1 MPDKSATAGFAV
13 VVLLA
18 MRAVA
23 AGAELAD
30 ASALP
35 LATKRLPASA
45 EECIV
50 WRRERSFAH
59 SVEAH
64 DEKAWASHLHP
75 GAIFNVGT
83 AEALRGRD
91 DVIKIWPGLS
101 GLKSSV
107 LRWRPGTVMIGGDPK
122 IAVSLGPYVFQSR
135 KEGADRFEVG
145 LYQTVW
151 VREHDKG
158 AWRVLFD
165 GDASTAEQVSDR
177 AAADAWVADQAMSDC
192 DDASAAG
199 P

>member
-1 MPDKSATAGFAV
+1 MTKKHGRRIST
-13 VVLLA
+13 
-18 MRAVA
+18 RA
-23 AGAELAD
+23 
-30 ASALP
+30 
-35 LATKRLPASA
+35 RL
-45 EECIV
+45 
-50 WRRERSFAH
+50 
-59 SVEAH
+59 
-64 DEKAWASHLHP
+64 
-75 GAIFNVGT
+75 FNVGT

-91 DVIKIWPGLS
+91 EVMKIWPGLS